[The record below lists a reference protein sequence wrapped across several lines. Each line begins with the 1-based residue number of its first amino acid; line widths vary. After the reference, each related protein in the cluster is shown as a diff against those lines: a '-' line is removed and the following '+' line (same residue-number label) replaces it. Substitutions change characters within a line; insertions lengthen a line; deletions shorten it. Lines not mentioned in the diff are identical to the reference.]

1 MNPVF
6 QLSGKRGLIVGLA
19 NDLSIAYGCARMAVQ
34 QGASVVTSC
43 ANEKALKYVQ
53 PLTDEL
59 GVTLHTCNVEE
70 EGELEALV
78 EKAVAELGGLDFVV
92 HSIAWAPL
100 ADLHG
105 KTINSSSDGFARA
118 MDVSCHSFARLA
130 KLAAPHM
137 NQGGTMVTMSYLGAS
152 EAVPNYG
159 IMGPVKAA
167 LESLVRSLAQELGP
181 RGIRVN
187 TVVPEWIMTERQKAL
202 WARPE
207 AIARHRARQCLP
219 DLIDPVHVARMV
231 LFLASDDAL
240 MCTASN
246 YMVEAGSI

>member
-78 EKAVAELGGLDFVV
+78 EKAVAELGGLDFVC
-92 HSIAWAPL
+92 
-100 ADLHG
+100 
-105 KTINSSSDGFARA
+105 T
-118 MDVSCHSFARLA
+118 RL
-130 KLAAPHM
+130 
-137 NQGGTMVTMSYLGAS
+137 
-152 EAVPNYG
+152 
-159 IMGPVKAA
+159 
-167 LESLVRSLAQELGP
+167 
-181 RGIRVN
+181 RGHPWP
-187 TVVPEWIMTERQKAL
+187 T
-202 WARPE
+202 
-207 AIARHRARQCLP
+207 
-219 DLIDPVHVARMV
+219 
-231 LFLASDDAL
+231 
-240 MCTASN
+240 CTAKP
-246 YMVEAGSI
+246 SILLPTALPAPWTYPAIRLPAWPNWPRHT